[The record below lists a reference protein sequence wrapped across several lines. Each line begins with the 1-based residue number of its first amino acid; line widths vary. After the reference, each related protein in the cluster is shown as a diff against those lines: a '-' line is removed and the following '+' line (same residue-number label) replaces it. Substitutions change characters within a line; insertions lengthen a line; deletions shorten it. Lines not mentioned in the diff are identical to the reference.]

1 MEDKRE
7 IRLMRANMFQI
18 AAHGACGQVRKFSG
32 DPYHVHPQAVAHI
45 LQVHVSDATT
55 EMIEAAYLHD
65 VVEDTKVTYET
76 INFYFGSTVENY
88 VRGLT
93 NVEMCELT
101 TNRAKR
107 KEAAVRRLA
116 AECREVKIIKL
127 CDRLHNLP
135 SVLEHCQSFAK
146 VYVPETRVLL
156 DTALH
161 GVHDVLWNKLD
172 AVVRNA

>member
-1 MEDKRE
+1 MDHQT
-7 IRLMRANMFQI
+7 RLMRANMFQI
-18 AAHGACGQVRKFSG
+18 AAHGAAGQVRKYSG
-32 DPYHVHPQAVAHI
+32 EPYHTHPQAVAHI
-45 LQVHVSDATT
+45 LQVHVPEATT

-65 VVEDTKVTYET
+65 VVEDTKVSYET
-76 INFYFGSTVENY
+76 INWYFGGLVEGY

-93 NVEMCELT
+93 NTKMCGLT
-101 TNRAKR
+101 TNRAQR
-107 KEAAVRRLA
+107 KEVAVRRLA

-135 SVLEHCQSFAK
+135 SVLEHCPSFAK

-156 DTALH
+156 DSALY
-161 GVHDVLWNKLD
+161 GAHDVLWNKLD